1 MGSASRW
8 YLHQSLLDLQRNLAS
23 INVPIRFLS
32 GTASQLLPAVARK
45 SSASRMVWN
54 RVVEPGQEIIDQH
67 IRSVLTTMGLSVKI
81 HQDDCLL
88 MPGSALK
95 KDGTP
100 YRVFTPFWRQV
111 EERLG
116 AAGVQS
122 RLYPPPPAAARTFD
136 CDPAEVD
143 QLQLLGPHPWYLKLA
158 AYWQPGEASAH
169 QLLET
174 FLHSKVAT
182 YEGQRE
188 IPASAGTSQLSPALH
203 FGEISAAR
211 VYSLCQEAMLHEPDE
226 HARIGLRRFLT
237 ELGWR
242 EFARH
247 VLHACPDTPQVSLDR
262 RFERPGAWELD
273 PEGTMLH
280 AWEHGRTGVP
290 LVDAGM
296 RELWET
302 GWMQNRVRMV
312 AASFLTKN
320 LGIHWRDGARWFWD
334 TLVDADL
341 ASNTLAWQWVAG
353 CGTDAAPYY
362 RIFNPELQARK
373 FDPDQLYIQRWLGKD
388 AVRPAIVDLKA
399 SRNQALSRYQSVIR
413 PATA

>member
-1 MGSASRW
+1 
-8 YLHQSLLDLQRNLAS
+8 
-23 INVPIRFLS
+23 
-32 GTASQLLPAVARK
+32 
-45 SSASRMVWN
+45 
-54 RVVEPGQEIIDQH
+54 
-67 IRSVLTTMGLSVKI
+67 
-81 HQDDCLL
+81 
-88 MPGSALK
+88 
-95 KDGTP
+95 
-100 YRVFTPFWRQV
+100 
-111 EERLG
+111 
-116 AAGVQS
+116 
-122 RLYPPPPAAARTFD
+122 
-136 CDPAEVD
+136 
-143 QLQLLGPHPWYLKLA
+143 
-158 AYWQPGEASAH
+158 
-169 QLLET
+169 
-174 FLHSKVAT
+174 
-182 YEGQRE
+182 
-188 IPASAGTSQLSPALH
+188 
-203 FGEISAAR
+203 
-211 VYSLCQEAMLHEPDE
+211 
-226 HARIGLRRFLT
+226 
-237 ELGWR
+237 
-242 EFARH
+242 
-247 VLHACPDTPQVSLDR
+247 
-262 RFERPGAWELD
+262 
-273 PEGTMLH
+273 MLH